1 MEMLRTSDGPVP
13 RAAIAA
19 AWPDAVQRER
29 ALATLI
35 ADGLIRRLPGGRFAL
50 PA

>member
-1 MEMLRTSDGPVP
+1 MDVFRASDAPVR
-13 RAAIAA
+13 RAALNL

-35 ADGLIRRLPGGRFAL
+35 ADGLIRHLPGARFAL
-50 PA
+50 PG